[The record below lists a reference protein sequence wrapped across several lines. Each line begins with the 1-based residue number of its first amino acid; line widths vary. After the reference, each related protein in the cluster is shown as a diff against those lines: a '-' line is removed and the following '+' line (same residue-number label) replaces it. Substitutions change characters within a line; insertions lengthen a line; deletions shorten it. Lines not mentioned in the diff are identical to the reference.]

1 MNNKIQTWKLTTLT
15 PLHIGDGNELQYNLD
30 YIKSRNAIEVLDVES
45 ILEELGSI
53 PGAINEM
60 GRGNFDLLRFM
71 RDFHITKQYLY
82 TMAYRGD
89 RPPRSIR
96 SFIKDAYGRIY
107 IPGSSLKGALR
118 TALWVTALNRRDLPR
133 AQGSINEFK
142 KAVRK
147 IMSPSPHTDF
157 LRSFQVS
164 DSIGQSPQ
172 DYLAATEIK
181 FFNLLRGDRAGWI
194 DFGQRRQNK
203 TSFQEAQGIVVET
216 VPPGHNFVLKF
227 QTKDF
232 LQNPLIQQLAN
243 IPNCPSLH
251 EQKTMCEAVNRH
263 SLDIIFKEKDF
274 FSQFG
279 TETAGVT
286 SSYNTLKTIL
296 LKDSTEQNT
305 IITRMSW
312 GSGWKGMT
320 GDWMDENQLR
330 YVREKVRLGR
340 QEVPV
345 FPKSRRLAMQDGI
358 PALPLGW
365 VKLTLCEDDSPFVQT
380 ACALS
385 RVSTANTPAPQKIAT
400 PQVKKPPLP
409 VKSPEEIRKDAQE
422 SFDIYLA
429 KVANIAGAIDGIE
442 TKILSQQDTKI
453 QKYMVEKLVAKAKK
467 ASNFKKAKKNKKQ
480 WVDKIASLAAIVGI
494 PF

>member
-1 MNNKIQTWKLTTLT
+1 MNNEVQTWKLTTLT

-30 YIKSRNAIEVLDVES
+30 YTKGRNEIEVLDVDS

-60 GRGNFDLLRFM
+60 GKENFDLLRFM

-82 TMAYRGD
+82 TMPYRGD
-89 RPPRSIR
+89 RAPRSIR
-96 SFIKDAYGRIY
+96 SFIKDACGRIY

-118 TALWVTALNRRDLPR
+118 TALWVTALDRKDLPR
-133 AQGSINEFK
+133 AQGAINDYK
-142 KAVRK
+142 KSVHN

-164 DSIGQSPQ
+164 DSIGQTPQ
-172 DYLAATEIK
+172 NYLAATEIK
-181 FFNLLRGDRAGWI
+181 FFNLLNGNRAGWI

-216 VPPGHNFVLKF
+216 VQPGHDFVLKF
-227 QTKDF
+227 RAKDF
-232 LQNPLIQQLAN
+232 LQTPVIQQLAH
-243 IPNCPSLH
+243 IPNCPSIH
-251 EQKTMCEAVNRH
+251 DRKSICEAVNRH

-286 SSYNTLKTIL
+286 SYYNALKTIL
-296 LKDSTEQNT
+296 LEESSEQNT

-330 YVREKVRLGR
+330 YVREKAHLGK
-340 QEVPV
+340 QGVPV
-345 FPKSRRLAMQDGI
+345 FPKSRRLAMQDGV
-358 PALPLGW
+358 PSLPLGW
-365 VKLTLCEDDSPFVQT
+365 VKLTLCADDSSFIQSGR
-380 ACALS
+380 ALGILS
-385 RVSTANTPAPQKIAT
+385 SAEVPQIHKEKTTPIQ
-400 PQVKKPPLP
+400 QPLQP
-409 VKSPEEIRKDAQE
+409 VKSLEEIRKEAQE
-422 SFDIYLA
+422 SFDAYLS
-429 KVANIAGAIDGIE
+429 KVANIAGEIAGIE
-442 TKILSQQDTKI
+442 AKITLQKDTEA
-453 QKYMVEKLVAKAKK
+453 QKYMVEKLVSKAKNVP
-467 ASNFKKAKKNKKQ
+467 NFKKAKKNNKQ
-480 WVDKIASLAAIVGI
+480 WVLKIAALATEHKI